1 MKNNKG
7 QTLIEFILIFAVLLA
22 ASAGVVSMYKSV
34 WKKKYTKMSMSSNI
48 LYVSVTGG
56 YVK

>member
-22 ASAGVVSMYKSV
+22 ASA
-34 WKKKYTKMSMSSNI
+34 
-48 LYVSVTGG
+48 
-56 YVK
+56 